1 MTTIG
6 RKQPSVTVRFR
17 PQAVSRRVDFQRVRP
32 AGGNMNQA
40 QRRQFLLTAGAL
52 LAAPF
57 AATAQQVG
65 KVRRIGVQTSNGR
78 ADPETQSQIAALVG
92 RLQELGWKDG
102 SNLRIDYRYGEGDST
117 RAPRLARELLDL
129 RPEVIVAAT
138 TTVVTAFRQQTLSI
152 PIVFVQVPDPVAAGF
167 VTSLARPNGN
177 ITGFTNFEFS
187 IGGKWLQAIKECAPK
202 ISRAAVIFDP
212 GNPSWTAYLRAIE
225 ASAPNFGVQ
234 LTPAGVRDAA
244 EIRHEIGVLAKLPN
258 GALVVLPSAV
268 TVQHRDLVISLA
280 ARRHLPAIYPYNF
293 FAASGGLMSYGVDLP
308 VQQPTKFELVINLKT
323 AKALGLSIPKELLL
337 RADRVIE

>member
-1 MTTIG
+1 MS
-6 RKQPSVTVRFR
+6 QVR
-17 PQAVSRRVDFQRVRP
+17 
-32 AGGNMNQA
+32 
-40 QRRQFLLTAGAL
+40 RRQLL
-52 LAAPF
+52 LAAGAYLARPF
-57 AATAQQVG
+57 AAIAQQAG
-65 KVRRIGVQTSNGR
+65 KVRRIGVQTSNGK

-138 TTVVTAFRQQTLSI
+138 TTATTALRQLTLSI

-167 VTSLARPNGN
+167 VTNLARPNGN

-202 ISRAAVIFDP
+202 VSRAAVIFDP
-212 GNPSWTAYLRAIE
+212 GNPSRTAYLRAIE

-234 LTPAGVRDAA
+234 LTPAGVRNAA
-244 EIRHEIGVLAKLPN
+244 ELEHEIGVFAKLAN
-258 GALVVLPSAV
+258 GALIVLPSAV

-280 ARRHLPAIYPYNF
+280 ARHRLPAIYPYNF
-293 FAASGGLMSYGVDLP
+293 FAESGGLMSYGVDLPDLYRRAASYIDRILKGAKPADLP